1 MAELK
6 FTIEEVFE
14 LLQTIHLDENSDTD
28 LLSAYKKL
36 HNIEIKEEK

>member
-1 MAELK
+1 MVELK

-14 LLQTIHLDENSDTD
+14 LLQAIYLDENSDTD

-36 HNIEIKEEK
+36 KNAEIKENK